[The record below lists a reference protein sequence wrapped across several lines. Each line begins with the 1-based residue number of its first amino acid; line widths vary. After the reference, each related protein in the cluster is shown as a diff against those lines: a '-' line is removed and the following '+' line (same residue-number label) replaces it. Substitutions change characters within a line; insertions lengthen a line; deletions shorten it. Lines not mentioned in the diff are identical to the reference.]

1 MSVISSPDTNRY
13 VCAATHFLC
22 VIIIVVIVVVVIVVV
37 LVSLLILLW
46 VIFVAVVQ
54 KEKKLGKLALP
65 RGDSPQTQE
74 VKSHYDE
81 VHAALQSENQSWGGG
96 TRPPPSRAR

>member
-22 VIIIVVIVVVVIVVV
+22 VIIIVDCCCSCVIVDTVVGD
-37 LVSLLILLW
+37 LCCCCP
-46 VIFVAVVQ
+46 
-54 KEKKLGKLALP
+54 KRKKLGKLALP

-81 VHAALQSENQSWGGG
+81 VHAALQSENQS
-96 TRPPPSRAR
+96 